1 MSSYVSARTTMIAR
15 VADQLCATLGVSRD
29 DVEAVR
35 EAQRLLARATDPVR
49 LVAGLPARTRAA
61 LGVLAPQQWSVVR
74 SVPRSLRGMHHHVR
88 HDECVSVVAG
98 RMSVGLYDLRVD
110 SETFGRSALYDL
122 TGADPA
128 HLCFPRGLVHG
139 WVAHEATT
147 HLQAVSETYASYGAD
162 DNNGCRWDDPELD
175 LPWPVTPTVFSERSR
190 SFGPLAELRRLTEQ
204 TLPAH

>member
-1 MSSYVSARTTMIAR
+1 MY
-15 VADQLCATLGVSRD
+15 DCP
-29 DVEAVR
+29 VEGKS
-35 EAQRLLARATDPVR
+35 R
-49 LVAGLPARTRAA
+49 LVHGAPLQ
-61 LGVLAPQQWSVVR
+61 GVVLQHLVVHHDDRGSFAEVLSTERDTGLAPQQWSVVR
-74 SVPRSLRGMHHHVR
+74 SVARSLRGMHYHLR
-88 HDECVSVVAG
+88 HDECVSVVDG
-98 RMSVGLYDLRVD
+98 RLSVGLHDLRVG
-110 SETFGRSALYDL
+110 SETFGRSGLYDL

-128 HLCFPRGLVHG
+128 YLYFPRGLVHG

>member
-1 MSSYVSARTTMIAR
+1 MHPR
-15 VADQLCATLGVSRD
+15 VRSPHGATSRLVHGATLQGVVLQHLVVHHDERGSFTEVFSTDRD
-29 DVEAVR
+29 H
-35 EAQRLLARATDPVR
+35 
-49 LVAGLPARTRAA
+49 G
-61 LGVLAPQQWSVVR
+61 LAPQQWSVVR

-190 SFGPLAELRRLTEQ
+190 SFGSLAELRRLTEQ
-204 TLPAH
+204 VLPAH